1 MMKGGRMSNE
11 RLLRLP
17 QVLERVG
24 VSKSTWWKGVR
35 DGIFPRQLKITART
49 SAWRESEIDAI
60 CKGEDWR
67 KVYSQVM

>member
-1 MMKGGRMSNE
+1 MSNE

-24 VSKSTWWKGVR
+24 VSKSTWWKGIR
-35 DGIFPRQLKITART
+35 DGIFPRQVKITIRT

-60 CKGEDWR
+60 CEGGDWR
-67 KVYSQVM
+67 KIYPGGN